1 MFENIQSFLLTPSVS
16 QSLLVLTVVVAVGL
30 FLGGR
35 LSFKG
40 MSIGVT
46 WILFCGLLVS
56 ALGLHIHPVVEQFA
70 RDFGLVLFVYS
81 LGLQAGPSFFASFSK
96 GGISLN
102 LLAVAIILL
111 GVACTLVL
119 IWLSGEEPA
128 TMVGVMAG
136 AVTNT
141 PSMGAAQQAFSDL
154 FHVSNPNIAAGYA
167 LAYPFSIIGV
177 ILSMLVV
184 RRLLRIRL
192 TDEQQRLLADNSQNA
207 KEPVCVDVRLSLK
220 SGETMSIKQLHKLCP
235 IDMIVSRIIRAD
247 SSEQVADSTSV
258 LAEGDTIRVLTDR
271 AHMAALESL
280 GATSV
285 FSRVPKGDSADLV
298 SRRIVV
304 TKSEWNG
311 QKIGKVA
318 IRGHYHVTITR
329 VIRAGV
335 NLLATPDLTL
345 QLGDRLIVV
354 GEQED
359 VRRVAELFGNELRRL
374 DTPHLV
380 PVFLGMALG
389 VILGTL
395 PIVIPGSGQTFRFGL
410 AGGTLIVALLMGRFG
425 PAYRVVTFV
434 TTSAN
439 RMLREVGLAL
449 FLASVGLGA
458 GGAFLPAFLS
468 GGYMWII
475 YGLLITILPLLIV
488 GYAAYRFLHID
499 FFTVTGLFTG
509 ACNDA
514 PALAYAMSLAPDND
528 RASLAFATVYPLTMF
543 LRILA
548 AQLMILLL
556 C

>member
-1 MFENIQSFLLTPSVS
+1 MLEALQSYLVTPSVS
-16 QSLLVLTVVVAVGL
+16 QSLLVLTVVVAAGL
-30 FLGGR
+30 YLGGR
-35 LSFKG
+35 LSFRG

-96 GGISLN
+96 GGVKLN
-102 LLAVAIILL
+102 MLAVAIIVL
-111 GVACTLVL
+111 GVACTLGL
-119 IWLSGEEPA
+119 TWLSGEEPA

-141 PSMGAAQQAFSDL
+141 PSMGAAQQAYSDI
-154 FHVSNPNIAAGYA
+154 FHTQNPNIAAGYA

-177 ILSMLVV
+177 IASMLVL
-184 RRLLRIRL
+184 RRLLRL
-192 TDEQQRLLADNSQNA
+192 KLDDEQQRLLADKTQNA
-207 KEPVCVDVRLSLK
+207 KEPVCVDVRLFEGVEGL
-220 SGETMSIKQLHKLCP
+220 SIRQLHKLCP

-247 SSEQVADSTSV
+247 GSEQVADSTSV

-271 AHMAALESL
+271 THISALEAI
-280 GATSV
+280 GRTSV
-285 FSRVPKGDSADLV
+285 FSRVPKGDSANLV

-318 IRGHYHVTITR
+318 IRGHYHVNITR

-389 VILGTL
+389 VIMGTI

-458 GGAFLPAFLS
+458 GSAFLPALVS
-468 GGYMWII
+468 GGYMWIL
-475 YGLLITILPLLIV
+475 YGLIITMLPLLIA
-488 GYAAYRFLHID
+488 GWAAYRLLHID

-548 AQLMILLL
+548 AQLMIVFL

>member
-1 MFENIQSFLLTPSVS
+1 MFENLQLFLFTPSVS
-16 QSLLVLTVVVAVGL
+16 QSLLVLTVVVGAGL

-35 LSFKG
+35 LSFRG

-56 ALGLHIHPVVEQFA
+56 ALGLHIHPVIEQFA

-102 LLAVAIILL
+102 VLAVAVILL
-111 GVACTLVL
+111 GVACTLAL
-119 IWLSGEEPA
+119 TRLSGEEPA

-141 PSMGAAQQAFSDL
+141 PSMGAAQQAYSDL
-154 FHVSNPNIAAGYA
+154 FHADNPNIAAGYA

-177 ILSMLVV
+177 ILSMLVL
-184 RRLLRIRL
+184 RRMLRISL
-192 TDEQQRLLADNSQNA
+192 ADEQQSLLNNNSQNA
-207 KEPVCVDVRLSLK
+207 KEPVCVDVKLAFGQ
-220 SGETMSIKQLHKLCP
+220 GESISIRQLHKLCP

-247 SSEQVADSTSV
+247 GSEQVADGTSV
-258 LAEGDTIRVLTDR
+258 LSEGDTIRVLTDR
-271 AHMAALESL
+271 THISALEAIGS
-280 GATSV
+280 TSV
-285 FSRVPKGDSADLV
+285 FRRVPKGDSANLV
-298 SRRIVV
+298 SKRIVV
-304 TKSEWNG
+304 TKPEWNG
-311 QKIGKVA
+311 RKIGKVA
-318 IRGHYHVTITR
+318 IRGQYHVNITR

-359 VRRVAELFGNELRRL
+359 VKRVAELFGNELRRL

-395 PIVIPGSGQTFRFGL
+395 PIVLPGSGQTFRFGL

-458 GGAFLPAFLS
+458 GEGFLTAFLG
-468 GGYMWII
+468 GGYMWIL
-475 YGLLITILPLLIV
+475 YGLVITMLPLLLV
-488 GYAAYRFLHID
+488 GFAAYRFMQID
-499 FFTVTGLFTG
+499 FFTVTGFFAG

-528 RASLAFATVYPLTMF
+528 KASLAFATVYPLTMF